1 MISFILPIGRYES
14 TSWLTKAI
22 HFGSILYGNAALC
35 LFVFSTILLFQLCQ
49 YLQHGMYG
57 LFKCRD
63 FPVTQ
68 LLQHLFV

>member
-1 MISFILPIGRYES
+1 MKVRHDL
-14 TSWLTKAI
+14 LKQ
-22 HFGSILYGNAALC
+22 SILMLSYMEMLHSAYFCSAR
-35 LFVFSTILLFQLCQ
+35 FLLFQLCQ

>member
-1 MISFILPIGRYES
+1 MISFVLPIGRYES

-22 HFGSILYGNAALC
+22 HFDAILYGNAALC
-35 LFVFSTILLFQLCQ
+35 YLCSARFLLFQLCQ

>member
-1 MISFILPIGRYES
+1 MKVRHGL
-14 TSWLTKAI
+14 LKQ
-22 HFGSILYGNAALC
+22 SILVLSYMEMLRCAYLC
-35 LFVFSTILLFQLCQ
+35 SARFLLFQFCQ

>member
-1 MISFILPIGRYES
+1 MKVRHGL
-14 TSWLTKAI
+14 LKQ
-22 HFGSILYGNAALC
+22 SILVLSYMEMLRCDYLC
-35 LFVFSTILLFQLCQ
+35 SARFLLFQLCQ